1 MSWKLTVKLKGKCTA
16 DCGLK
21 SGIRRLE
28 IGAYRALE
36 VLLMGPQTVRK
47 VTLEVTGLW
56 LVRVHI
62 DPAV

>member
-1 MSWKLTVKLKGKCTA
+1 VSWKLTVELKGKCRA
-16 DCGLK
+16 DCTLK
-21 SGIRRLE
+21 SGMCRLE

-47 VTLEVTGLW
+47 VTLEVTGSW

>member
-1 MSWKLTVKLKGKCTA
+1 MSWKLTAKLKGKCRA
-16 DCGLK
+16 DCKLK
-21 SGIRRLE
+21 SGICRLE

-36 VLLMGPQTVRK
+36 AFLMRPQTVRK
-47 VTLEVTGLW
+47 VTLEVTGSW

>member
-1 MSWKLTVKLKGKCTA
+1 MKLKGKCRA
-16 DCGLK
+16 DCAAK
-21 SGIRRLE
+21 SGLRRLE

-47 VTLEVTGLW
+47 VTLEVTGSW